1 MSHPLPAAGSEEDR
15 FWEEFASRNWERAP
29 LSLPSSPVRLGID
42 DKELLRALVLA
53 ADPGNRPAGSALP
66 RVVVT
71 VDGRTQPVDTRVFL
85 PLPEDGCLDDY
96 LARVDALM
104 SEHEWSVAVS
114 GLHAV
119 SAPLWDRAKRMSDD
133 VLRATGT
140 RVAGRVDIDTF
151 IGRYTSTN
159 VGVHV
164 DHAGNFGFTLRG
176 RKTLLTWAP
185 ELSEKVPQHTADYAS
200 ARELADVL
208 TGVPGALTYFPSRQL
223 HVGEAPDAVAVNV
236 NIAFFTR
243 SDPAALVLEAVGGLL
258 ARARAAD
265 TPDAGADLA
274 DGAGADLTE
283 SAASDPDRLDGIPA
297 ATAAALGALAGLSGT
312 AIEDAVWEHCMR
324 AATSGGLGVGRP
336 PESPVPVPR
345 DARVRLADDVV
356 LNQRALADGRRA
368 VAAQGHTVKI
378 ADHPGV
384 TAALTVLAAGDTL
397 DLGAWERDTEP
408 AAVPLLHAV
417 LLRLSTWRAVHCE
430 SATGSETAD
439 SEAAGSETTGSEAVP
454 AASGGSVSATAA
466 RTAGTVL

>member
-71 VDGRTQPVDTRVFL
+71 VDGRTQPVDTQAFL

-96 LARVDALM
+96 LARVDALV

-223 HVGEAPDAVAVNV
+223 HVGEAPDEVAVNV

-258 ARARAAD
+258 ARARSAD
-265 TPDAGADLA
+265 TPE
-274 DGAGADLTE
+274 AGADLTDDAGANLNDD
-283 SAASDPDRLDGIPA
+283 AAAGAPDRLDGIPA
-297 ATAAALGALAGLSGT
+297 ATAAALGALAGLSGA

-345 DARVRLADDVV
+345 DARVRLGDDVV

-384 TAALTVLAAGDTL
+384 TAALTVLAAGGTL

-417 LLRLSTWRAVHCE
+417 LLRLSTWRAVRCE
-430 SATGSETAD
+430 SATGSED
-439 SEAAGSETTGSEAVP
+439 AGSKTVP
-454 AASGGSVSATAA
+454 AASAGSASAPAA